1 MSERILNVKVGE
13 PLEAN
18 LARAARTMEALDR
31 GETPAPYFG
40 VGFSDVGQLFAVFTP
55 RRWDLLAAL
64 RESGPMTIAE
74 LARRLK
80 RDYKNVHGDVEK
92 LAEWQAVEKD
102 EKGRIVAPYS
112 EIVVDV
118 RLPPLRH
125 DHARVMAPS
134 APHPL
139 RVEGAGSEGSEWVVK
154 VSLAPLI
161 GDVAQAAFMG
171 RIGAG
176 PAPLARS
183 LRIPLNRLLKQ

>member
-118 RLPPLRH
+118 RLPQGR
-125 DHARVMAPS
+125 
-134 APHPL
+134 
-139 RVEGAGSEGSEWVVK
+139 
-154 VSLAPLI
+154 
-161 GDVAQAAFMG
+161 AA
-171 RIGAG
+171 
-176 PAPLARS
+176 
-183 LRIPLNRLLKQ
+183 